1 MSATVLVLLAAAA
14 TYFWRAAGVVAAG
27 RIRASSPVLRA
38 ASCVAYAMVAA
49 LIVRM
54 IVFPAGATAE
64 IPVVFRLC
72 AVAAGLAVFSFRRS
86 VAAGAWTAAAV
97 VVALNAAFAEI

>member
-1 MSATVLVLLAAAA
+1 MSATMLILVAAAA
-14 TYFWRAAGVVAAG
+14 TYFWRAAGVIAAG
-27 RIRASSPVLRA
+27 RVRANSPALRL

-64 IPVVFRLC
+64 IAVIFRLS
-72 AVAAGLAVFSFRRS
+72 AVAAGLAVFALRRN
-86 VAAGAWTAAAV
+86 VAAGAWTAATTVA
-97 VVALNAAFAEI
+97 ALNAFFV